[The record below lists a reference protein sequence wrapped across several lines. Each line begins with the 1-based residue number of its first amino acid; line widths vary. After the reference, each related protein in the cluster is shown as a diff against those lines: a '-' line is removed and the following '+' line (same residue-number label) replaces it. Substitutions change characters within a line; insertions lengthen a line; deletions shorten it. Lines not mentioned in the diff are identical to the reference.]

1 MGDPV
6 NAEKVA
12 EAVVANVTNASVAI
26 WELSKDEVGP
36 SPPRPVRQPRPS
48 PPAQFSRRCGGE
60 TWQMSSLLPLRGHR
74 SLKMRQTRVI
84 GGQALPGAHRGG
96 RCTAMWSTHGPPS
109 GRVRCKQGSRERGV
123 VDLWYSRFPVHAHR
137 FSPSLGTRA
146 AGVRQPAATAD
157 LPASNVPRSPPG
169 TLWYPASSRVA
180 LLSYV
185 VAEQW
190 HDWDCPPPNTQH
202 LCSTLLL
209 PL

>member
-1 MGDPV
+1 
-6 NAEKVA
+6 
-12 EAVVANVTNASVAI
+12 
-26 WELSKDEVGP
+26 
-36 SPPRPVRQPRPS
+36 
-48 PPAQFSRRCGGE
+48 
-60 TWQMSSLLPLRGHR
+60 MSSLLPLRGHR